1 VAIAE
6 CLAGYGE
13 TLNFGRKLLLV
24 FALTVFLSVGA
35 VTWIVSAVTRRAFER
50 ANEAQTAA
58 LIAQFRREFERRGD
72 EVAHRVET
80 IASSEIATRMAL
92 AASRGTTD
100 YGSFVN
106 DAKALADNQQLDFLE
121 FVDKRGTILSS
132 AQWPAKFGYKEGSL
146 PGGVP
151 PKSAF
156 LRQEELPDGAALA
169 LSAIRE
175 VEVGDRPLLVI
186 GGRRLDNEF
195 LGSLELPS
203 GMRAMLYRNLA
214 RGFSPQLLI
223 SPSGSVREPE
233 QLAPL
238 IRQVQTQPAQQ
249 RQESSALLH
258 WSDDPA
264 EDESIH
270 AIPLSGQDEHLLGIL
285 LVGNT
290 RRPYVELRNRI
301 RSAAL
306 LAGSVGIFL
315 AILFSG
321 WAASRV
327 TRPVEQLAGAA
338 REVAAGNWNARV
350 PVNSADELGALADS
364 FNRMTHELLQQ
375 REQLVQSERVAA
387 WRELA
392 RRLAHELKNPLFPL
406 QLTVENLVRAR
417 EQSPEQFDEVFRES
431 SSTLLA
437 EIANLKGIISRF
449 SEFSR
454 MPQPQFQRVQL
465 NEILQNVARLL
476 QAQLHSKESP
486 AIECSLEL
494 AESLAPVA
502 ADAELLHRAF
512 SNLALNALDAMP
524 QGGTLTLRTRQDQGR
539 SIVEVADTGTGL
551 TAEECERL
559 FTPYYT
565 SKAHGTGLGLAIVQ
579 SVISDHGGRISVHSE
594 RGRGTTFTIELPR
607 NWEKLEADKLSTDA
621 LPSEELNEAERKE
634 SVSSNTSANPFSNS
648 SSKSSTPGSKVLS

>member
-1 VAIAE
+1 M
-6 CLAGYGE
+6 
-13 TLNFGRKLLLV
+13 NFGRKLLLV

-35 VTWIVSAVTRRAFER
+35 VTWIVSAITRRAFER
-50 ANEAQTAA
+50 ANEDQTAA
-58 LIAQFRREFERRGD
+58 LIAQFRREFNRRGD

-80 IASSEIATRMAL
+80 VASSDAATRMAL

-100 YGSFVN
+100 YGTFVN

-121 FVDKRGTILSS
+121 FVDKQGTILSS
-132 AQWPAKFGYKEGSL
+132 AQWPAKFGYKEHSL
-146 PGGVP
+146 PAGVP
-151 PKSAF
+151 PKGAF
-156 LRQEELPDGAALA
+156 LRQEELPDGAALG
-169 LSAIRE
+169 LSAMRE
-175 VEVGDRPLLVI
+175 AEVGDRPLWVI
-186 GGRRLDNEF
+186 GGRRLDKEF
-195 LGSLELPS
+195 LGSLELPA
-203 GMRAMLYRNLA
+203 GMRALLYRNLTK
-214 RGFSPQLLI
+214 GFSPELLVMG
-223 SPSGSVREPE
+223 SGSVQHPE
-233 QLAPL
+233 KLAPL
-238 IRQVQTQPAQQ
+238 IGQAQRQ
-249 RQESSALLH
+249 RQEVSALLH
-258 WSDDPA
+258 WSDNPA
-264 EDESIH
+264 DDESMH
-270 AIPLSGQDEHLLGIL
+270 AIPLRGQDEQLPGIL

-306 LAGSVGIFL
+306 LAGSVGIVL

-338 REVAAGNWNARV
+338 REVAAGNWNTRV
-350 PVNSADELGALADS
+350 PVTSADELGALAKS
-364 FNRMTHELLQQ
+364 FNRMTQELLQQ

-454 MPQPQFQRVQL
+454 MPQPQFQAVQL
-465 NEILQNVARLL
+465 NQIIQNVARLL
-476 QAQLHSKESP
+476 QAQFRSQETP
-486 AIECSLEL
+486 IECKLEL
-494 AESLAPVA
+494 ATNLEPVA

-512 SNLALNALDAMP
+512 SNLALNAMDAMP
-524 QGGTLTLRTRQDQGR
+524 KGGTLTLRTSQNGNRAT
-539 SIVEVADTGTGL
+539 VEISDTGTGL

-594 RGRGTTFTIELPR
+594 PGHGTTFAIELPR
-607 NWEKLEADKLSTDA
+607 NWERLELDKAQAEGQVSA
-621 LPSEELNEAERKE
+621 ELNVAERE
-634 SVSSNTSANPFSNS
+634 
-648 SSKSSTPGSKVLS
+648 KSGSRVIG

>member
-1 VAIAE
+1 
-6 CLAGYGE
+6 L
-13 TLNFGRKLLLV
+13 TFGRKLLLV

-35 VTWIVSAVTRRAFER
+35 VTWIVSAITRRAFER

-58 LIAQFRREFERRGD
+58 LIAQFRREFERRGE
-72 EVAHRVET
+72 EVAHRLET
-80 IASSEIATRMAL
+80 IASSEAATRMAL

-106 DAKALADNQQLDFLE
+106 DAKTLADNQQLDFLE
-121 FVDKRGTILSS
+121 FVDRRGTILSS
-132 AQWPAKFGYKEGSL
+132 AQWPAKFGYKETSL
-146 PGGVP
+146 PAGAP
-151 PKSAF
+151 PKGAF

-175 VEVGDRPLLVI
+175 VEVGDRPLLVV

-195 LGSLELPS
+195 LGSIELPS

-233 QLAPL
+233 KLASL
-238 IRQVQTQPAQQ
+238 IRQVQTQAAQR
-249 RQESSALLH
+249 RQEVSALLH
-258 WSDDPA
+258 WSEDPA
-264 EDESIH
+264 DDESVH

-321 WAASRV
+321 WVASRV
-327 TRPVEQLAGAA
+327 TRPVEQMAGAA
-338 REVAAGNWNARV
+338 REVAAGNWNTRV

-454 MPQPQFQRVQL
+454 MPQPQFQPIQL
-465 NEILQNVARLL
+465 NELVQNVSRLL
-476 QAQLHSKESP
+476 QGQLHSKDSP
-486 AIECSLEL
+486 AIECNLEL
-494 AESLAPVA
+494 AASLAPVA

-524 QGGTLTLRTRQDQGR
+524 QGGTLTLRTRQDRGR
-539 SIVEVADTGTGL
+539 AIVEVADTGTGL

-565 SKAHGTGLGLAIVQ
+565 SKSHGTGLGLAIVQ

-594 RGRGTTFTIELPR
+594 RGHGTTFTIELPS
-607 NWEKLEADKLSTDA
+607 NWDKLEADQVSTDGSA
-621 LPSEELNEAERKE
+621 SAGLNEVEQKE
-634 SVSSNTSANPFSNS
+634 SGSSHTSSNASSNS
-648 SSKSSTPGSKVLS
+648 SSESSTPGSKSSTSGSTVLS

>member
-1 VAIAE
+1 
-6 CLAGYGE
+6 LS
-13 TLNFGRKLLLV
+13 FGRKLLLV
-24 FALTVFLSVGA
+24 FALTVFLSVGP

-58 LIAQFRREFERRGD
+58 LIAQFRREFRRRGD
-72 EVAHRVET
+72 EVAQRVET
-80 IASSEIATRMAL
+80 IANSEAAIRMAL
-92 AASRGTTD
+92 AASRGAAD
-100 YGSFVN
+100 YGAYVN
-106 DAKALADNQQLDFLE
+106 EAKALADNQQLDFLE

-132 AQWPAKFGYKEGSL
+132 AQWPAKFGYKENSL
-146 PGGVP
+146 HPAAPAKG
-151 PKSAF
+151 AF
-156 LRQEELPDGAALA
+156 LRQEELSDGAALG

-175 VEVGDRPLLVI
+175 VEVGDKPLWVI
-186 GGRRLDNEF
+186 GGRRLDKEF

-203 GMRAMLYRNLA
+203 GMRAMLYGNLA
-214 RGFSPQLLI
+214 TGFSPQLLVEA
-223 SPSGSVREPE
+223 SGSVRQPE
-233 QLAPL
+233 KLAPL
-238 IRQVQTQPAQQ
+238 IEQVQQQ
-249 RQESSALLH
+249 RQEVSTLLH
-258 WSDDPA
+258 WSEDAAD
-264 EDESIH
+264 DESIH
-270 AIPLSGQDEHLLGIL
+270 AIPLSGQDEQLLGVL

-306 LAGSVGIFL
+306 LAGSVGIVL

-338 REVAAGNWNARV
+338 REVAAGNWNTRV
-350 PVNSADELGALADS
+350 PVNSADELGALAES
-364 FNRMTHELLQQ
+364 FNRMTQELLQQ

-417 EQSPEQFDEVFRES
+417 EQSAEQFDEVFRES

-437 EIANLKGIISRF
+437 EIANLKAIISRF

-465 NEILQNVARLL
+465 NEIVQNVARLL
-476 QAQLHSKESP
+476 QAQLRSQES
-486 AIECSLEL
+486 AIIECRLEL
-494 AESLAPVA
+494 AGALEPLA
-502 ADAELLHRAF
+502 ADADLLHRAF
-512 SNLALNALDAMP
+512 SNLALNAMDAMP
-524 QGGTLTLRTRQDQGR
+524 QGGTLTLRTRQNRDR
-539 SIVEVADTGTGL
+539 ITIEIADTGAGL

-565 SKAHGTGLGLAIVQ
+565 SKPHGTGLGLAIVQ
-579 SVISDHGGRISVHSE
+579 SVISDHGGRISVRSE
-594 RGRGTTFTIELPR
+594 PGHGTTFMIELPS
-607 NWEKLEADKLSTDA
+607 NWGKLELDKLEA
-621 LPSEELNEAERKE
+621 NEPASAASRA
-634 SVSSNTSANPFSNS
+634 TSLE
-648 SSKSSTPGSKVLS
+648 GSASPTSRSRVTG